1 MPDDFASAAVRHW
14 DNSAFLLEQNRLQ
27 EAAYL
32 AGYVAECSLK
42 FCEQKANLA
51 PRPFGHDM
59 NLLSSAGLE
68 LAQLLVPLMK
78 RYQISV
84 PLTDLFDWS
93 ETQRYESTGFMNDA
107 KLQSI
112 IQQAHG
118 IAEEILVPMILDGY
132 LEEFPK

>member
-14 DNSAFLLEQNRLQ
+14 DNSAFLFEQGRFQ

-51 PRPFGHDM
+51 SRHFGHDLDM
-59 NLLSSAGLE
+59 LSSEGLE
-68 LAQLLVPLMK
+68 LAQLLLPLMK
-78 RYQISV
+78 RYQISS

-93 ETQRYESTGFMNDA
+93 EKHRYEATGFLPDA
-107 KLQSI
+107 KLQLI
-112 IQQAHG
+112 IEQAHEV
-118 IAEEILVPMILDGY
+118 AKQILVPMILDGY
-132 LEEFPK
+132 VEEFPR